1 MFDYFEWKPFFIGLF
16 VGLLLIIFFRPQKD
30 TIYKYPHPQ
39 TVQQLVYKDR
49 NGSCY
54 KYNVKEVNCDD
65 NEGTL
70 TDYPIQ

>member
-1 MFDYFEWKPFFIGLF
+1 MFNYFEWKPFVFGLIA
-16 VGLLLIIFFRPQKD
+16 GLLLIIFFKPEKD
-30 TIYKYPHPQ
+30 TFYKYPHPQ
-39 TVQQLVYKDR
+39 TVEKLVYKDR

-54 KYNVKEVNCDD
+54 KYNVNEVNCDD